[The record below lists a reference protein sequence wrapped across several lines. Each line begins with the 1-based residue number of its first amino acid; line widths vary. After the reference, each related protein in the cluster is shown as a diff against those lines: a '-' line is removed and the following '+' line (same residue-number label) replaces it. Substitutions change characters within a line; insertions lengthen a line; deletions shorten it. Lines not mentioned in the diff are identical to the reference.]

1 MTGSSPSRFPALP
14 PQLIPAMQLVE
25 PPWAY
30 HDAVRPSMMG
40 REVGEPHVSSW
51 SMSA

>member
-30 HDAVRPSMMG
+30 HDVVRPSMMG
-40 REVGEPHVSSW
+40 RARLPHVSSW

>member
-1 MTGSSPSRFPALP
+1 MTGSSPSRFTALP

-30 HDAVRPSMMG
+30 YDVVRPSMMG
-40 REVGEPHVSSW
+40 RARLAHVSSG